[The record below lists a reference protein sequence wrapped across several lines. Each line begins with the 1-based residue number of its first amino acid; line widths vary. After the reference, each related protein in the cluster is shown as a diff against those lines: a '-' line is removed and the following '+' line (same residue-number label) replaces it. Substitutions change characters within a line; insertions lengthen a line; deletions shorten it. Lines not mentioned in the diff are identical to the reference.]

1 MYIKRLQKSK
11 EDALYI
17 VGLYQCIFL
26 PSYIFKMA
34 FNGAVPKTWF
44 VWSYP
49 KLLLR
54 VI

>member
-34 FNGAVPKTWF
+34 FNGAVPKKHGLSGVT
-44 VWSYP
+44 
-49 KLLLR
+49 LNCCCE
-54 VI
+54 